1 MFYIL
6 QGGENN
12 DSCSTVKPY
21 RIMVKI
27 GSHVLYEKTLS
38 KMDRIPVPNLSPN
51 TTYEVTV
58 STLKKD
64 FTTLPL
70 RKKKWYKNATDIVS
84 FNWRLRD
91 RNLVVVWKK
100 NQLWTLSHII
110 GVFLFFS
117 SILHTIV
124 SKIW

>member
-6 QGGENN
+6 QGGEND
-12 DSCSTVKPY
+12 DSCSTVEPY

-38 KMDRIPVPNLSPN
+38 KMGHIPVPNLSPN

-70 RKKKWYKNATDIVS
+70 RKKKKKYKNDTGIELMIKRQKFSCV
-84 FNWRLRD
+84 LQE
-91 RNLVVVWKK
+91 KK
-100 NQLWTLSHII
+100 NNC
-110 GVFLFFS
+110 
-117 SILHTIV
+117 
-124 SKIW
+124 